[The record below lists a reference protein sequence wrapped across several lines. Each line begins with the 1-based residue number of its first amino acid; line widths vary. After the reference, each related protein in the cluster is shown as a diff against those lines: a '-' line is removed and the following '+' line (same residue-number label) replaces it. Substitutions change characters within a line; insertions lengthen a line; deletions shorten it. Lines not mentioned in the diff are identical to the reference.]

1 MRRYTTLGMPS
12 TAEALLRCGLKLF
25 PINNKRCDLNRKK
38 EKQLFSDNLSNS
50 IETIFRRSTYL
61 LLNFICLFNA
71 ILLGPALRKTLSS
84 LLMRHMHT
92 LILIIAIT
100 SLATITV
107 LFVYSFFIPPIKT
120 DFPYPRA
127 LFISVCIIA
136 YLITIIGLMIPF

>member
-12 TAEALLRCGLKLF
+12 TAEQRLRCGLKLF
-25 PINNKRCDLNRKK
+25 PINNKRCDLNTKK
-38 EKQLFSDNLSNS
+38 EKQLFSDNLSNR

-61 LLNFICLFNA
+61 LLNFICLLNA
-71 ILLGPALRKTLSS
+71 ILLN
-84 LLMRHMHT
+84 MRHMHT

-136 YLITIIGLMIPF
+136 YLIPIIGLMIAF